1 MKAIEL
7 EYLDQIRHLMKQRR
21 VALNLRQEAAARRAG
36 VSIRTIQHFE
46 QTGQIGLLKL
56 LKLMV
61 AYRMERKFLAFINDR
76 TDWTIE
82 ELERAETRK
91 QVR

>member
-1 MKAIEL
+1 MKAIEI
-7 EYLDQIRHLMKQRR
+7 EYLDIIRQLMKQRR
-21 VALNLRQEAAARRAG
+21 VALNLRQEAAAGKAG

-61 AYRMERKFLAFINDR
+61 AYRMERSFLSFINDR
-76 TDWTIE
+76 TGWTIE